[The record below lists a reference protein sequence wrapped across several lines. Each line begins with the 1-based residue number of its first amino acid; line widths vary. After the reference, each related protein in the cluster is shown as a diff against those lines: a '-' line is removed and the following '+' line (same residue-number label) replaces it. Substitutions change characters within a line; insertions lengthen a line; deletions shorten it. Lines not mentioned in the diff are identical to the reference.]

1 MSFCTSCGAESNASA
16 AFCPSCGAKSA
27 QASSEVSAPTSPIA
41 LVPAAA
47 QSVAV
52 AKTGSPWTK
61 VLVVV
66 GILVV
71 CGLAAATYGAYWVK
85 NKVQATAA
93 ANGITLPSDTSSKS
107 SGGLFSGGGAA
118 TSKRSGPL
126 LDACSLIS
134 QEDADAV
141 IGEPSKPT
149 EHQENDKH
157 SSHCHYS
164 ATEPSHIANGFGV
177 EIHNDEDASEAKN
190 GQAMKKGIYSNV
202 SLYALEDLSG
212 TGDGGFLAVSKAPD
226 NEAFKSG
233 PLASMVA
240 RQQVLMMYKG
250 SKDVEIIVSYF
261 GPEHTTEALQ
271 TMSKKLADQ
280 I

>member
-1 MSFCTSCGAESNASA
+1 MSFCTSCGAAVNGPA
-16 AFCPSCGAKSA
+16 AFCPSCGVKTSPSA
-27 QASSEVSAPTSPIA
+27 QAPSQVSTPATPVAPPI
-41 LVPAAA
+41 VVSQPVAAA
-47 QSVAV
+47 KA
-52 AKTGSPWTK
+52 GSPWMK
-61 VLVVV
+61 VLVVFGV
-66 GILVV
+66 IVVLGIAA
-71 CGLAAATYGAYWVK
+71 LAYGAYWVK
-85 NKVQATAA
+85 NKVVTTAA
-93 ANGITLPSDTSSKS
+93 EHGITIPSESPAKS
-107 SGGLFSGGGAA
+107 GGGLFSGK
-118 TSKRSGPL
+118 SKSSEPVV
-126 LDACSLIS
+126 DACSLIS

-141 IGEPSKPT
+141 IGEPSKRT

-164 ATEPSHIANGFGV
+164 AAEPSHIANGFGV
-177 EIHNDEDASEAKN
+177 EIHNDEDASEARN
-190 GQAMKKGIYSNV
+190 GQAMKRGIYSNV
-202 SLYALEDLSG
+202 SLYSLEELGSM
-212 TGDGGFLAVSKAPD
+212 GDGGFVAVSKAPEG
-226 NEAFKSG
+226 EAFKTG